1 MYFAQF
7 FFVQYSRI
15 FLFHDSFSWVTVPS
29 GYRWSWGDRVSGGR
43 GELLHHCL
51 CQVGQEG
58 HEGQDG
64 QIHIQNV
71 PSLNI
76 FGTQIELFEK
86 DGVQISWHGTQGL
99 KHLKIFF
106 SPNLRKNISN
116 FRVISSSTVLF
127 DAWEVL
133 SEPVRIAATHAC

>member
-29 GYRWSWGDRVSGGR
+29 GYRWSWGDRVSGGWR
-43 GELLHHCL
+43 ELLHHCL

-71 PSLNI
+71 PSQNI

-86 DGVQISWHGTQGL
+86 GVVQISWHGPFKG
-99 KHLKIFF
+99 
-106 SPNLRKNISN
+106 
-116 FRVISSSTVLF
+116 TV
-127 DAWEVL
+127 D
-133 SEPVRIAATHAC
+133 